1 MKDRAS
7 TTVSTWLDMKD
18 GAATATN
25 RLDRGLTG
33 QDKAPTG
40 STLLDMGLTRQDRA
54 STALL
59 PLCWV

>member
-1 MKDRAS
+1 
-7 TTVSTWLDMKD
+7 MKD

-54 STALL
+54 STAQL
-59 PLCWV
+59 PQAEYDG

>member
-18 GAATATN
+18 GTATATN

-40 STLLDMGLTRQDRA
+40 STLLDMGLTRLYRN

-59 PLCWV
+59 PLG